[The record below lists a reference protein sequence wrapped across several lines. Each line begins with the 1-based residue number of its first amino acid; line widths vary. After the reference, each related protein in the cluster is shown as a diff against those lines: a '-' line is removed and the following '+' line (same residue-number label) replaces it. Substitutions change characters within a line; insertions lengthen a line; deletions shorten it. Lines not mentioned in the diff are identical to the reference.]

1 MKPTHLVLPRRMR
14 VSDSMNRVCAI
25 GLMFWTLLPSLY
37 GQGKLNLLTRFD
49 RSPDISVVEWMAKE
63 VARLFSDAG
72 LSISWQ
78 QNLQMNHWEITGP
91 PVSVQFRGN
100 CRIEPGALS
109 LPTDGPMAWTE
120 VQDGDI
126 LPFIE
131 VDCGRIAEMVWQIRG
146 TVPVLLVNRAF
157 GLALGRVMA
166 HELYHYLTRSTIH
179 TESRLFRKGM
189 TSMDLTLPDIQFD
202 AGEIEALRTGMR

>member
-1 MKPTHLVLPRRMR
+1 MKPTHLLLPRRMR
-14 VSDSMNRVCAI
+14 RSDSVNRVWATV
-25 GLMFWTLLPSLY
+25 LMFWTLLPSLY
-37 GQGKLNLLTRFD
+37 GQSNLRLLTRFD
-49 RSPDISVVEWMAKE
+49 QSPNASVVDWMEKE

-78 QNLQMNHWEITGP
+78 QNLQMNHWEITGL

-109 LPTDGPMAWTE
+109 QLTDGPMGWIE
-120 VQDGDI
+120 VQGGDI
-126 LPFIE
+126 LPLIE
-131 VDCGRIAEMVWQIRG
+131 VDCGRIAEMVWQVRG
-146 TVPVLLVNRAF
+146 TVPVPLVNRAL

-189 TSMDLTLPDIQFD
+189 ASMDLTLPNIQFD